1 MGCTSEKSIPINPIK
16 KDSNITDNDILLD
29 LHDIEKQ
36 GECKHPKIEIKNN
49 ENKEQE
55 INYYNYKENDLISVN
70 DSKMIVKRIEN
81 FDDDEDD
88 ESDSEEQND
97 KEINDINEKNNSDKN
112 EEEEEQVD
120 DNVNG
125 SESKEKEIN
134 FDEDNSNKKPED
146 KKPPDL
152 KKLKKMAKEKIEIN
166 IIK

>member
-1 MGCTSEKSIPINPIK
+1 MGCTSEKSIPINPIN
-16 KDSNITDNDILLD
+16 KDSNITDNDILSD

-97 KEINDINEKNNSDKN
+97 KDINYINEKINPEKN
-112 EEEEEQVD
+112 EEEEQVD
-120 DNVNG
+120 DSAKG

-134 FDEDNSNKKPED
+134 FDTDNANKKPED

-152 KKLKKMAKEKIEIN
+152 KKLKKITKEKIEIN

>member
-1 MGCTSEKSIPINPIK
+1 MGCTSEKSIPINPIN
-16 KDSNITDNDILLD
+16 KDSNITDNDILSD

-97 KEINDINEKNNSDKN
+97 KDINYINEKINPEKN
-112 EEEEEQVD
+112 EEEEQVD
-120 DNVNG
+120 DSANG

-134 FDEDNSNKKPED
+134 FDADNANKKPED

-152 KKLKKMAKEKIEIN
+152 KKLKKITKEKIEIN